1 MGVQGTELKEFIVDK
16 IDDLKAKNIITFDV
30 KEKSTITDFMV
41 ICSGTSK
48 THVKAIAEYIA
59 LETKNAGVPPL
70 GVEGR
75 DGSEWV
81 LVDLGS
87 VILHVMQEQTREF
100 YQLEKLWSDTPE

>member
-1 MGVQGTELKEFIVDK
+1 MQSEQLKQFVFDK
-16 IDDLKAKNIITFDV
+16 VDDLKAKDIQVFDV
-30 KEKSTITDFMV
+30 SAHSNITDTMI

-48 THVKAIAEYIA
+48 THVRAIAENLVVEA
-59 LETKNAGVPPL
+59 KNADITII

-81 LVDLGS
+81 LVDLGE

-100 YQLEKLWSDTPE
+100 YQLEKLWQDFA